1 MDKGLYRNGGRSEG
15 ACSKETG
22 CCIAL
27 RTESD
32 PNVKQF
38 GGVRLKDEDVKGEF
52 GEEYGEETDGKW
64 ERESEDDETLEYVSD
79 DDESSGVEM
88 EDVAEGKAKED
99 TYCEDYLTLIRN
111 LRDETDTPE
120 PETFYPI
127 EVDSDDSLETC
138 LWGPEKANPRI
149 DPSGQEI
156 RVVGIEHIA
165 GPSCRDER
173 GYNGYA
179 ISAAEMKHSTT
190 YQMLAYKPPSWKP
203 EADDQEWEED
213 SECFLTG
220 IGDRFPSRDMAS
232 PNVYPARHGWDEG
245 EADTYSWNVSQL
257 RLP

>member
-173 GYNGYA
+173 GYNGYE

-203 EADDQEWEED
+203 EADDQEWEEAVNA
-213 SECFLTG
+213 F
-220 IGDRFPSRDMAS
+220 
-232 PNVYPARHGWDEG
+232 
-245 EADTYSWNVSQL
+245 
-257 RLP
+257 

>member
-1 MDKGLYRNGGRSEG
+1 
-15 ACSKETG
+15 
-22 CCIAL
+22 
-27 RTESD
+27 
-32 PNVKQF
+32 
-38 GGVRLKDEDVKGEF
+38 LK
-52 GEEYGEETDGKW
+52 
-64 ERESEDDETLEYVSD
+64 
-79 DDESSGVEM
+79 
-88 EDVAEGKAKED
+88 
-99 TYCEDYLTLIRN
+99 
-111 LRDETDTPE
+111 DETDTPE